1 VEQTADLGV
10 GSGTTSAE
18 VAEVAAPVDASSSST
33 PSQRNLAEPG
43 APATLPT
50 LLHDAIFVDLDYT
63 GAGIADVEGA
73 TFAVLPRLSTEVPVF
88 RRTWYAGGA
97 WDLASAVAEN
107 EGRAV
112 VYGNP
117 ELWFRGVGAH
127 ESGLAAGG
135 GGAIVVPLPRDD
147 DLRGRGVVE
156 RIRVLRPWETGLF
169 SSDQLTI
176 RPFFDLRYV
185 VAPFNFQVRQGLDW
199 SYDFELDEGSLV
211 ARLGTYAGVDLGPA
225 ITASVELWQTYS
237 LTADVRDDA
246 RAAFTFSPAILFRA
260 GPIEP
265 GVSLLLPMSTPLEG
279 IARGYFAVRLHVRLA
294 LGEKQNVELQP

>member
-1 VEQTADLGV
+1 VEPTSELGARSDPWADP
-10 GSGTTSAE
+10 SAE
-18 VAEVAAPVDASSSST
+18 VVEAERAG
-33 PSQRNLAEPG
+33 QPG

-63 GAGIADVEGA
+63 GAGIADEGSA
-73 TFAVLPRLSTEVPVF
+73 TFAVLPRVSTEIPVF
-88 RRTWYAGGA
+88 LRSWYAGLA

-117 ELWFRGVGAH
+117 EVWFRGVSAH
-127 ESGLAAGG
+127 ESGLATGG

-169 SSDQLTI
+169 SSDQLTL

-199 SYDFELDEGSLV
+199 SYDFELQEGSLV
-211 ARLGTYAGVDLGPA
+211 ARLGTYAGVDVTRA

-237 LTADVRDDA
+237 LTAEVRDDA
-246 RAAFTFSPAILFRA
+246 RAAFTFSPAVLFRA

-279 IARGYFAVRLHVRLA
+279 IASGYFAVRLHVRLA
-294 LGEKQNVELQP
+294 LGETQNVELQP

>member
-1 VEQTADLGV
+1 VEPTSELVVSDPWAD
-10 GSGTTSAE
+10 
-18 VAEVAAPVDASSSST
+18 VAEEAAPTGAPVET
-33 PSQRNLAEPG
+33 PERAIEPG

-50 LLHDAIFVDLDYT
+50 LLHGAIFVDLDYT
-63 GAGIADVEGA
+63 GAGIAGEEGA
-73 TFAVLPRLSTEVPVF
+73 TFAVMPRLSTEIPVF
-88 RRTWYAGGA
+88 RRIWYAGAA

-117 ELWFRGVGAH
+117 EVWFRGVSAH

-147 DLRGRGVVE
+147 DLRGRGVVD

-169 SSDQLTI
+169 SSDQLTL
-176 RPFFDLRYV
+176 RPFFDLRYA

-199 SYDFELDEGSLV
+199 SYDFELDEASLV
-211 ARLGTYAGVDLGPA
+211 ARLGTYAGVDITSA
-225 ITASVELWQTYS
+225 ISASVELWQTYS
-237 LTADVRDDA
+237 LTAEVPDDA

-260 GPIEP
+260 PPIEP

-279 IARGYFAVRLHVRLA
+279 IASGYFAVRLHVRLA
-294 LGEKQNVELQP
+294 LGETQTVKLQP